1 MPTYRV
7 TTPEGVTY
15 RIQGPEGATDQDLIF
30 AAKRY
35 EQNQKIEELTR
46 RRAELRAQPPEP
58 PETTFGGNVKEFFK
72 GVIPGAIG
80 LAETAGTGIA
90 AALPEETEKAAREKI
105 KEIAGIAKKPF
116 EAREGYEESV
126 GRRLSEGLGST
137 LPFFLMGP
145 FGLLGRGAAAGLGV
159 AAGAG
164 EAREA
169 AEAKGATA
177 EERRTATML
186 GAPTGLLDL
195 LAPNLPGFKSII
207 TTALAR
213 GGIEGATEAA
223 QKISQNL
230 IAKGVY
236 DPNQPIVEG
245 AGEEGAYGAGVGA
258 LASLILDMTVGRKAR
273 QARFGEK
280 PPAEQPPAK
289 QPPPTPA
296 LPSTIQPPTA
306 EAPQGELF
314 PAELTQARD
323 EVAKREG
330 PPAPIP
336 ADETRPISLRGVP
349 DSEQEVV
356 RGFIQQQFN
365 ATTDPETG
373 DLRVEQKDFDRVR
386 SLLADLNVSA
396 PEVRPD
402 RDTETK
408 ELPLT
413 GGRTLNQQIIEL
425 YAGSQNKKEI
435 ERVQEARKKSEEAA
449 RAEAEKVRLRFESDL
464 ESVNAR
470 LQDTQNKTTEQ
481 TRMAILLPII
491 ESDTKN
497 IPREFNRQLA
507 ANGITNTNLTDAER
521 ALIKRV
527 YDIRLATPAT
537 PEVEP
542 SAPSELKTLEEGIP
556 EKKETRVPEQM
567 GFPGMGK
574 PKGVAATPAPEAVE
588 EVEAAPSPVL
598 TGDLLDK
605 TGLSKQSGYYKRLI
619 NKDMSVPDQQ
629 TQVRDVLV
637 DVRSNPNLATST
649 KQAIERVAMQA
660 FNALAKQGELF
671 GPKGGVITPAPKPK
685 PKPEGKKDEPKQTDK
700 QAGRAG
706 TPSGESTKPSGDT
719 EKSGAPKRD
728 GVGAGAQPAGEA
740 GMRKE
745 AAGDTLKKEA
755 PKKEAPKKEAPK
767 KEEPKKEEPKTE
779 AKKEEPKKEEP
790 KKEAPKKE
798 EPKKEA
804 PKKEAPKTE
813 AKKAEPKFGF
823 YGEVAVNGVTPAG
836 IGDDPLVGRNDAI
849 DALAHD
855 VYVATMV
862 PDGNLLSSTKL
873 NNMIVDLRAGKIPEG
888 LNFGGPTTAV
898 HPQSG
903 GKFARAFFE
912 SLDAAGLKRFTD
924 SLLNIFTNVE
934 TQIRTGVARFTAR
947 QYYEK
952 ALVEQIEQPDAKR
965 TGPAGPKATAPKLRP
980 LAEHG
985 IYKSPKMLGLRPGAM
1000 DFAGLPSGPV
1010 KPAPEELQREFA
1022 LFYQPMHPSVVLALQ
1037 NGNLQGA
1044 LDLLGK
1050 SHLGRTSQI
1059 AKVLMPLMKGVKV
1072 ELVEDLKN
1080 AAGRPLAG
1088 SYDYTTNTIRLNADK
1103 YMSPHSLLHE
1113 ATHAAF
1119 AKVLGNKSHPAYKQI
1134 SDLYN
1139 TVKDHIDTAYGARS
1153 IEDFVSEAF
1162 SNPAFQARLAA
1173 INTRG
1178 EKISAWK
1185 RFSNSVTNYLRTLIG
1200 LDTKGLNSALDTV
1213 DRSLLDL
1220 LAPDAQSRGT
1230 GVLYQASMLGS
1241 AKDVFKLIDDKI
1253 LSTPAINNQWASS
1266 VYELIRNKIPGLSNK
1281 VLLRSL
1287 PLNALTSV
1295 AVQDIPMAGELDTLE
1310 KQWSGAI
1317 DRRRREADATMVR
1330 IQRWLKP
1337 DKNKETVLNNVVTT
1351 STLEEV
1357 DPSKDRSDYDGQTSK
1372 SGAKKVDI
1380 WDRLQPQ
1387 WRSLGEEGQAI
1398 YKQMRDTYANYQ
1410 EDLMGLLFN
1419 RIDAA
1424 GISKEESKS
1433 LKTEIYK
1440 RLAVKGKIE
1449 PYFPLTRSGGYWLSY
1464 IGKGPDGNV
1473 EKFVEAFP
1481 TSVERELAVKQLEQN
1496 SDVQKGSIEKF
1507 AQLSQKT
1514 YKNAPPTSFV
1524 NNVLRILEANKVAP
1538 ETTDEIMR
1546 AFLAT
1551 LPETSFAQSFR
1562 TRKGTLGFNPNA
1574 AQAFYGKSISMA
1586 HQLANLEYSAK
1597 MYKLR
1602 DEMETFVKTKNN
1614 TDTAN
1619 SLLTELNNHI
1629 RTLVSPSISPLSKT
1643 LTSGA
1648 FFWTLGGNVSSVIV
1662 NSSHV
1667 PLVVMP
1673 YLGGKYG
1680 YPEATKA
1687 VGEATRIF
1695 FGSGLKRSAQMSGT
1709 EVGKDGSKIQM
1720 RAGFSFDNYDFD
1732 AKNTPESIKELRE
1745 LASLAN
1751 EYGLLNRSMMQD
1763 LLESGKDETILD
1775 KINKY
1780 ASFLFHHGERM
1791 NRQVTMLA
1799 SYKLALDKMR
1809 GKDGTTTPEQR
1820 QDAARQAIEETELL
1834 NGGASAGSAPLLA
1847 KNSLGKVMFMYK
1859 RYGVSMYYMLFK
1871 TTRDMLAAEDP
1882 QVRAAAKRQIAGIY
1896 ASSALLAGAQGVPMF
1911 GIAAVLYNMFKDD
1924 DEDDFETAARKYL
1937 GEGMFNGALNYITGT
1952 AISNRI
1958 GLTDLLMQSTGYKDQ
1973 ENIVLSF
1980 LQLVGGPVYGV
1991 GERMARGAKL
2001 ISEGEVQRGLEQVS
2015 PAAIGNAMKAIRF
2028 ATEGA
2033 NTLRGDPIV
2042 GEIGLGSAFAQFFG
2056 FAPAEYTRQ
2065 LEINASLKNIERS
2078 VIENRTKLLRRYYIA
2093 TRNGDSEEVADILE
2107 KMSKLSEKHPG
2118 RAITADTIRTSMAQ
2132 HMKTSAEMY
2141 AGITLD
2147 KGLRAEL
2154 LASAAE
2160 FDGDED

>member
-755 PKKEAPKKEAPK
+755 PKKEAPKKEEPK
-767 KEEPKKEEPKTE
+767 KEEPKKEEPKT
-779 AKKEEPKKEEP
+779 
-790 KKEAPKKE
+790 
-798 EPKKEA
+798 
-804 PKKEAPKTE
+804 
-813 AKKAEPKFGF
+813 
-823 YGEVAVNGVTPAG
+823 
-836 IGDDPLVGRNDAI
+836 
-849 DALAHD
+849 
-855 VYVATMV
+855 
-862 PDGNLLSSTKL
+862 
-873 NNMIVDLRAGKIPEG
+873 
-888 LNFGGPTTAV
+888 
-898 HPQSG
+898 
-903 GKFARAFFE
+903 
-912 SLDAAGLKRFTD
+912 
-924 SLLNIFTNVE
+924 
-934 TQIRTGVARFTAR
+934 
-947 QYYEK
+947 
-952 ALVEQIEQPDAKR
+952 DAKR